1 MERSIFT
8 RNKISRKALE
18 WGFFREKKLCF
29 FWKKVDITYKMLYNI
44 IMDEA
49 KGAYLSLSSSSAKND
64 KKGGDHTT

>member
-1 MERSIFT
+1 MGLF
-8 RNKISRKALE
+8 SRK
-18 WGFFREKKLCF
+18 KVVF

-64 KKGGDHTT
+64 KKGGGYTT